1 MDLFQDADL
10 QKVKPD
16 RQRYSMN
23 LLIWCCTMLNKWKLG
38 LISIPISAD
47 IQIYKLIG
55 SLNIGFCS
63 AYLMRVFMFCSL
75 KFSDFTLSIVCH
87 VHHPYLYSSMEI
99 SDQSGMSA
107 ESVAILLL
115 KKFSEKQLPKA
126 SELEWLVPISE
137 APQEVREKKRWRF
150 RRY

>member
-1 MDLFQDADL
+1 MMLYYVKQV
-10 QKVKPD
+10 KVEID
-16 RQRYSMN
+16 FHTNFSRYSN
-23 LLIWCCTMLNKWKLG
+23 
-38 LISIPISAD
+38 
-47 IQIYKLIG
+47 IQIG

-137 APQEVREKKRWRF
+137 APQEVREKKR
-150 RRY
+150 